1 MTHASRFPA
10 ILRITECATMNAD
23 LCEVCRDT
31 EYALCADCL
40 ALERA
45 KRYVETLFV
54 VMHGWDSARV
64 VEVSPHDEDGWRIVA
79 ECVAK
84 NRGPVEIRNPNAPGV
99 RVVPCDEFDR
109 LWAKDT
115 PNAHRTDL
123 VRRMVQYVG
132 RYDLPG

>member
-1 MTHASRFPA
+1 
-10 ILRITECATMNAD
+10 MNID

-31 EYALCADCL
+31 GHALCADCL

-45 KRYVETLFV
+45 KEYVEILFV
-54 VMHGWDSARV
+54 ERLGWDSARV
-64 VEVSPHDEDGWRIVA
+64 VEVSPRDEDGWRIVA

-84 NRGPVEIRNPNAPGV
+84 NRGPVEIRDPNAPGV

-123 VRRMVQYVG
+123 VRRLVHHVG
-132 RYDLPG
+132 RRYLPRVESN